1 MEAVGAASA
10 ILAIA
15 TAGVQ
20 CSVKLVTFA
29 GQVKTAAE
37 QITMVA
43 EEVSLNA
50 SILQQL
56 GELAKENIEDKP
68 PVSDDN
74 GNNTINNTVESLQDT
89 KTTVSKQSIFNAT
102 GLETVMNL
110 AKKCEEIF
118 ESLSQSLRKA
128 SKQLH
133 VKSGTPGKVKLS
145 RTEMFKW
152 PFLAPGMD
160 TMRSELR
167 NVKATL
173 MLMLQVAML
182 AYSRRMMEEWVTST
196 FSRGIV

>member
-56 GELAKENIEDKP
+56 GELAKEKVENEP
-68 PVSDDN
+68 PASDDN
-74 GNNTINNTVESLQDT
+74 GNNTTNNTVESVHDA

-102 GLETVMNL
+102 GLETVMTL

-118 ESLSQSLRKA
+118 ELLNQSLRKT

-133 VKSGTPGKVKLS
+133 AKSGTSGKVKLR

-167 NVKATL
+167 NVKGTL

-182 AYSRRMMEEWVTST
+182 AYSRKMMEE
-196 FSRGIV
+196 